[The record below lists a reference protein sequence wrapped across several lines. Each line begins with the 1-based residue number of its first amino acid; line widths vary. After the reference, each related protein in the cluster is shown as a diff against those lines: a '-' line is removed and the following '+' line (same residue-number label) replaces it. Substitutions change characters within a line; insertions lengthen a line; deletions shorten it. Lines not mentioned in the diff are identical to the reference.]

1 MAPSYTHLFIVC
13 PNNSGSTLLVELLG
27 TSAQASIFPSLNHE
41 GQWVAKAAGDG
52 VMPYPKGHERRN
64 WTVNAEKFA
73 NPGNYDWPRLKQAW
87 SDAWNPSKTVRIE
100 KTPSLVVSAPL
111 FQSRF
116 DNARFILCMRDPYA
130 FCEGVRRREG
140 YSLETAATHWLRCAE
155 LQLRNRQVL
164 APHLFITYEELC
176 GRVSEVAGRIAALV
190 PELGDVD
197 VTRVFDV
204 MSCRS
209 EIRDQNRAQISQ
221 LAHDDISVIN
231 RVLAQHLSTLEVLG
245 YDLFDERE
253 YEACN

>member
-1 MAPSYTHLFIVC
+1 VASSCTHLFIVC

-41 GQWVAKAAGDG
+41 GQWVAKAAGDD
-52 VMPYPKGHERRN
+52 VMPYPEGQERRN

-73 NPGNYDWPRLKQAW
+73 NPENYDWPRLKQAW
-87 SDAWNPSKTVRIE
+87 LDAWSPAKVVRIE
-100 KTPSLVVSAPL
+100 KSPSLVVSAPL

-130 FCEGVRRREG
+130 VCEGVRRREG
-140 YSLETAATHWLRCAE
+140 YGLETAATHWLRCAE
-155 LQLRNRQVL
+155 LQLRNRRVL

-176 GRVSEVAGRIAALV
+176 REPSQVAGRIAELV
-190 PELGDVD
+190 PELEDVD

-209 EIRDQNRAQISQ
+209 EIRDQNRAQISR
-221 LAHDDISVIN
+221 LTPDDIRVIN
-231 RVLAQHLSTLEVLG
+231 RVLARRLSTLEVLG
-245 YDLFDERE
+245 YDLLDERE
-253 YEACN
+253 YEACR